1 MRDKSIADYKL
12 VKGIDT
18 TALTDTVKAN
28 MKEGWEPYGAS
39 YYGVRGY
46 FYQTMVKY
54 HIYQSVPN

>member
-1 MRDKSIADYKL
+1 MRDSPIMDYKL

-39 YYGVRGY
+39 YYGVYGY

-54 HIYQSVPN
+54 HI